1 MTSFDVAGN
10 AGATQTIGNADTFT
24 LVGGSSGADIK
35 VTMSATDTA
44 TIDLQT
50 TGVTAASYTLA
61 SITVDAKGR
70 ITSASS
76 GSVSVP
82 SGANPTAEVSGT
94 AVNGTAGT
102 FMRSDAAPALADT
115 AVTPGSYTLS
125 SITVDQQGRLTSA
138 SSGSVSVPTGADPTA
153 TVSGSAT
160 NGSATTFMRSDAAP
174 ALADT
179 AVTPGSYTYSSITVD
194 QQGRLTAASSGTPP
208 AVDGSGAST
217 QVTYWQDSDTITGSS
232 NMTFDGTN
240 LSVGGYIKGGNVRIG
255 DGTGEIETDNAND
268 LVFKTNTGTN
278 SGTLT
283 LKSGTNGNL
292 IFDPDGSGLLQ
303 IEGTTNP
310 GAIKL
315 MCEAGTHGITIES
328 APHSASA
335 TYKLVLP
342 DALPADADNKYLV
355 SDTSGNLSFT
365 TAGSGSGTVTSV
377 GLTETGTA
385 LSITGSPVTG
395 SGTINIAGAG
405 TASQVVLGDLSLG
418 TLTDGTVTNIATTS
432 PIQGGPI
439 TGTGTI
445 SITEASDST
454 DGYLSST
461 SFNTFAGKQD
471 ALTLTTTGTSGAAT
485 LVGATLNIPQYS
497 TSVTFPLEAPD
508 GSKTAPSYSFSNDSD
523 TGMFL
528 VSAGILGIAV
538 GGDREVR
545 FKQDE
550 VQFDGGGGAQYKLTT
565 DGANTNILIEPNSGA
580 ASVEVEAGGASQNVK
595 ITGAGGGTV
604 QFNGAYTFPTSDG
617 SANQVL
623 QTDGAGALSFATVSG
638 GGGLDDNQSPV
649 ASFGP
654 QSTNDTYSKY
664 YFSSASGFTNYTIN
678 FLALQSTQYLIYP
691 VVVPRAGKIDGF
703 GIYCEVAGSN
713 NDVLNMNVYP
723 TNSNNVGDGTAIQ
736 TSSFDVTSTGEK
748 NATGV
753 NYTATAGEVLWV
765 LISLTTDDTFP
776 GTASFQINT
785 NQPMGSIQIGRVQM
799 GNNQTAT
806 GNDPN
811 KILAGSS
818 ATLPAS
824 LTASDYNNTST
835 STNYRGLQFYVI
847 YDNS

>member
-1 MTSFDVAGN
+1 MSGPVRPPLTVETVDGTTVGRPITTIKVTNGDLVVSGNVATIDTSGGGGGAMTSFDVAGN
-10 AGATQTIGNADTFT
+10 TGATQTIGNADTFT
-24 LVGGSSGADIK
+24 LVGGSAGADIK

-70 ITSASS
+70 ITA
-76 GSVSVP
+76 
-82 SGANPTAEVSGT
+82 
-94 AVNGTAGT
+94 
-102 FMRSDAAPALADT
+102 
-115 AVTPGSYTLS
+115 
-125 SITVDQQGRLTSA
+125 A
-138 SSGSVSVPTGADPTA
+138 SSGSVSVPTGANPTA
-153 TVSGSAT
+153 TVGPTAT
-160 NGSATTFMRSDAAP
+160 NGTAGTFMRSDAAP

-240 LSVGGYIKGGNVRIG
+240 LTVGGYVKGGNVRIG

-283 LKSGTNGNL
+283 LKNGTNGNL

-385 LSITGSPVTG
+385 LNITGSPITS

-405 TASQVVLGDLSLG
+405 SSIQVIRGDLSLG
-418 TLTDGTVTNIATTS
+418 DYTEGTVTNIATTS

-445 SITEASDST
+445 SIQEVTDST

-461 SFNTFAGKQD
+461 NFNTFAAKQD

-497 TSVTFPLEAPD
+497 TSVTFPLEATD
-508 GSKTAPSYSFSNDSD
+508 GSAAAPSYSFASDTDTGIFRASNDEINISLGNARLFDFQKSSSSAKLQFRGSTPIIECDSAVADLSLRSGGSNFGEVLIQNENSD
-523 TGMFL
+523 IEITP
-528 VSAGILGIAV
+528 AG
-538 GGDREVR
+538 
-545 FKQDE
+545 
-550 VQFDGGGGAQYKLTT
+550 
-565 DGANTNILIEPNSGA
+565 SGL
-580 ASVEVEAGGASQNVK
+580 VK
-595 ITGAGGGTV
+595 IS
-604 QFNGAYTFPTSDG
+604 NAYTLPSSDG
-617 SANQVL
+617 TANQVL

-664 YFSSASGFTNYTIN
+664 YISSASGFTNYTIN
-678 FLALQSTQYLIYP
+678 YLSLGSTQYLVYP

-723 TNSNNVGDGTAIQ
+723 TNSNNVGNGTAIQ
-736 TSSFDVTSTGEK
+736 TASFDVTSVGEK

-776 GTASFQINT
+776 GTAAFQIGT
-785 NQPMGSIQIGRVQM
+785 NQPNGSIIMGRVQM
-799 GNNQTAT
+799 GNNQTGT

-811 KILAGSS
+811 KIIAGSS

-824 LTASDYNNTST
+824 LTASDYNSTST
-835 STNYRGLQFYVI
+835 STNYRGLQFYCI